1 MKDVF
6 KCMILLMFYQS
17 AYAYDSRIAIG
28 DTIPDTVASI
38 TPVTGLKSSGLS
50 VATGLGAGAVNIF
63 NFIKIANGT
72 FEDVPLVFALGGIIG
87 LVGII
92 SGIIS
97 LSRNRE
103 RAKMKSV
110 DAEEIRK
117 TKNRS
122 IAGIVLGVLSVTASV
137 FLILMDAGVMGW

>member
-1 MKDVF
+1 
-6 KCMILLMFYQS
+6 
-17 AYAYDSRIAIG
+17 
-28 DTIPDTVASI
+28 
-38 TPVTGLKSSGLS
+38 
-50 VATGLGAGAVNIF
+50 
-63 NFIKIANGT
+63 
-72 FEDVPLVFALGGIIG
+72 VFALGGIIG

-137 FLILMDAGVMGW
+137 FLILMDAGIMGW